1 MFCAYSYSAL
11 LLFFFFFKQK
21 TAYEMRIRDW
31 SSDVW
36 LFRSRLRIAS
46 AQAQRD
52 VLAIDR
58 QARQLDVLAEVTR
71 RFITVATRQEQL
83 ALARE
88 ALKLAEKTVS
98 GARTRVDAAKS
109 PHAELDRASIGRSEE
124 HTSELQSLMRISYA
138 VFCLKKK
145 KHNNIYRKKN

>member
-1 MFCAYSYSAL
+1 M
-11 LLFFFFFKQK
+11 
-21 TAYEMRIRDW
+21 IRRPPRSTRTDTRFPYTT
-31 SSDVW
+31 
-36 LFRSRLRIAS
+36 LFRS
-46 AQAQRD
+46 
-52 VLAIDR
+52 R

-109 PHAELDRASIGRSEE
+109 QHAELDRASIGLDRSRIDERRAIVQLDPARQ
-124 HTSELQSLMRISYA
+124 HLAACWGGRKSVRKGKRVSERVNLGGRRILQ
-138 VFCLKKK
+138 KKTWT
-145 KHNNIYRKKN
+145 

>member
-1 MFCAYSYSAL
+1 M
-11 LLFFFFFKQK
+11 
-21 TAYEMRIRDW
+21 IRRPPRSTRTDTRFPYTT
-31 SSDVW
+31 
-36 LFRSRLRIAS
+36 LFRS
-46 AQAQRD
+46 
-52 VLAIDR
+52 R

-109 PHAELDRASIGRSEE
+109 PHAELDRASIGLDRARLDERRAIVQLD
-124 HTSELQSLMRISYA
+124 TD
-138 VFCLKKK
+138 
-145 KHNNIYRKKN
+145 RKSTRLNSRH